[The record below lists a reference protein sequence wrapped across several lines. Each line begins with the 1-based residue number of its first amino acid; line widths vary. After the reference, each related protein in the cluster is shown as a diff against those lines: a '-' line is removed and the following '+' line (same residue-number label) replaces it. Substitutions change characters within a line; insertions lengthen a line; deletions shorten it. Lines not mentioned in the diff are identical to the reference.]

1 MDTYKIRKIDD
12 DWEQLVNPQGEVI
25 AESHHLDAEDVL
37 WGLGLEYEC
46 EEVWTDEY

>member
-37 WGLGLEYEC
+37 WGLGLKYEC
-46 EEVWTDEY
+46 EEVWTAEY